1 MGVDQMDEI
10 FMLEHT
16 ILTPSY
22 TTTGDDLVAGPRK
35 LEKGVSSSS
44 SSPPLSSPSLRPIS
58 RLKFEQRIRALERS
72 NTELEHFACDASH
85 DLREPLRVISHLAER
100 LAVRKGECLGDE
112 GHQLLSG
119 IVGELDRMQT
129 LVGELLS
136 IPE

>member
-1 MGVDQMDEI
+1 MISLTGRANSRKGSIVVVVVAASVVPHPASI
-10 FMLEHT
+10 FPQLE
-16 ILTPSY
+16 
-22 TTTGDDLVAGPRK
+22 
-35 LEKGVSSSS
+35 
-44 SSPPLSSPSLRPIS
+44 
-58 RLKFEQRIRALERS
+58 FEQRIKALERS

-129 LVGELLS
+129 LVSQLLES
-136 IPE
+136 SRVSGGAA